1 MKIILPLL
9 IAMLISSLF
18 SQVDL
23 NYYLP
28 QEIPYDKNITTPKEA
43 LGFEIGDWHL
53 SPAQTLNYLRIL
65 EQQSDRVKIVHMGYS
80 HELRPTV
87 LVIITSATNH
97 ENLDLTH

>member
-1 MKIILPLL
+1 MKIKLPLL
-9 IAMLISSLF
+9 IAMLMSSLF

-23 NYYLP
+23 SYYLP
-28 QEIPYDKNITTPKEA
+28 EEASYNKNITTPKEA

-53 SPAQTLNYLRIL
+53 SPGQTLNYLRIL

-87 LVIITSATNH
+87 LVW
-97 ENLDLTH
+97 